1 MTLEELVEKISGTN
15 PSWFDSLPDDVKE
28 AMDKEGMIQAR
39 EFAHRVTK
47 HKLETIMSEHGIAI
61 EDLCNTPVNVILT
74 LFDLN
79 AKVDELYTTLD
90 EITSWHSEIP
100 TRW

>member
-1 MTLEELVEKISGTN
+1 MTLEELIEKINTTK
-15 PSWFDSLPDDVKE
+15 PSWFDDLSEDTKA
-28 AMDKEGMIQAR
+28 AMEKSGMQNY
-39 EFAHRVTK
+39 EFSHRGTK